1 LFGGIIVVIIGICG
15 NQPDNSSGES
25 KTSRIPPLDQL
36 HDRDVSDDM
45 YEYQDAMPCQLQL
58 VETILEELPLAA
70 LCD

>member
-1 LFGGIIVVIIGICG
+1 LFGGIIVVITEFCG

-58 VETILEELPLAA
+58 VETILEELPF
-70 LCD
+70 CD